1 MLDFFIF
8 TPLLN
13 KKARISGPTKL
24 QNFVGDLASNK
35 KRRNNAPLIAE
46 YYIIK

>member
-13 KKARISGPTKL
+13 KKSPHE
-24 QNFVGDLASNK
+24 VGNK
-35 KRRNNAPLIAE
+35 KRRKNAPLIAE